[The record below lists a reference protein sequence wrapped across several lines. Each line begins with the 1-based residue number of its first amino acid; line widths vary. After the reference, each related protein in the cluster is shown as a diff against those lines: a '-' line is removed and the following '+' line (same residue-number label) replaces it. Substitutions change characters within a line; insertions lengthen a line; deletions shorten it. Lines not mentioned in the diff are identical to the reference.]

1 MGRESVSLQD
11 NSNTLGPE
19 LRDRVTKRLG
29 LSSTPAPDF
38 SGLTALYGAW
48 CANVPFDNLGKMI
61 ALRTGGDLPL
71 PGMHAVEFFERWLD
85 HGAGGT
91 CWPTSNA
98 FFELVLSL
106 GFEAHRIAGCM
117 RDRGIINHGSVRVT
131 INGSEWLADASMHT
145 NVPLPLNDKVF
156 VSSDPVFS
164 AEIEPVGATHI
175 IWRNHAPR
183 SDYMPCRLLADPV
196 DHAYCVAAYEGTRMR
211 GPFNQ
216 QLYARHCHPGEELV
230 LLGHTQYSKTA
241 DGLQGR
247 DLSSDEVIEALHEDI
262 GISQELIEQWIRAGG
277 LKATFE
283 PTQGRKPPSIMQKPP
298 SQR

>member
-1 MGRESVSLQD
+1 MGRESVGLQD

-106 GFEAHRIAGCM
+106 GFEAHRIAGYFN
-117 RDRGIINHGSVRVT
+117 DRGIMNH
-131 INGSEWLADASMHT
+131 
-145 NVPLPLNDKVF
+145 
-156 VSSDPVFS
+156 
-164 AEIEPVGATHI
+164 
-175 IWRNHAPR
+175 
-183 SDYMPCRLLADPV
+183 
-196 DHAYCVAAYEGTRMR
+196 
-211 GPFNQ
+211 
-216 QLYARHCHPGEELV
+216 
-230 LLGHTQYSKTA
+230 
-241 DGLQGR
+241 
-247 DLSSDEVIEALHEDI
+247 
-262 GISQELIEQWIRAGG
+262 
-277 LKATFE
+277 
-283 PTQGRKPPSIMQKPP
+283 
-298 SQR
+298 